1 MKTTAVLLIAL
12 GIIFPGCKKNNST
25 ENPVVETDKI
35 MFWAVNVDSSES
47 YKVFGLYMDTVLLKP
62 GEKSKLYESDHRWWG
77 AANNQL
83 AFEACWFS
91 QNPVDTNCVFLTSET
106 TAEIIMLV
114 INKNQVQF
122 QLNKSVLPC
131 FMPGD
136 GQVVL
141 RAVDFK
147 GYNTFGLVNT
157 VKNDTVT
164 VDSKTI
170 TGTVDTLGMP
180 CTIIKPGTY
189 EITALSPSLPI
200 LKAPGTE
207 FKAGKVYLLYAGHD
221 NKIHVLE
228 RN

>member
-1 MKTTAVLLIAL
+1 MKTAAVLLIAW
-12 GIIFPGCKKNNST
+12 GIMFPGCKKNNSD

-35 MFWAVNVDSSES
+35 LFWAVNADSSES
-47 YKVFGLYMDTVLLKP
+47 YKVFGLYMDTVLIKP
-62 GEKSKLYESDHRWWG
+62 GEKSKLYESDRRWWG

-83 AFEACWFS
+83 AFEACWFI
-91 QNPVDTNCVFLTSET
+91 QNQADTNCVFLTSEK

-122 QLNKSVLPC
+122 QVNKNALPC
-131 FMPGD
+131 FMPGN

-141 RAVDFK
+141 RAFDFK
-147 GYNTFGLVNT
+147 GYTTFGLINT
-157 VKNDTVT
+157 VKKDTVT
-164 VDSKTI
+164 VDAKTI

-180 CTIIKPGTY
+180 CTIIKPGNY
-189 EITALSPSLPI
+189 EITTVSPSLPR
-200 LKAPGTE
+200 LKTPATE